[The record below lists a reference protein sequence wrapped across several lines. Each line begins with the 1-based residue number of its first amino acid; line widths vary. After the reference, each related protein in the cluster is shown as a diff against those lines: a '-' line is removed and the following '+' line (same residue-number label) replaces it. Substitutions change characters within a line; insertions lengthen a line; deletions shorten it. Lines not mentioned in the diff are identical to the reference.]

1 MLRGSCFCFGPRP
14 LTHFQTSSDSLCF
27 PLRWL
32 FTHVMPRVDRVNQN
46 LLANLDLRTM
56 SIQRLVLCL
65 EQKNF
70 EGKYN
75 YGKSL
80 GTDHTVETS
89 CCRNCSCYFTL
100 SKLQSS
106 LSFILSTSLPCSLEG
121 ETESQ
126 GLEVC

>member
-14 LTHFQTSSDSLCF
+14 LTHFQTSSDSPCF
-27 PLRWL
+27 PLRRL

-56 SIQRLVLCL
+56 SMQRPVLCL
-65 EQKNF
+65 EQKNY

-80 GTDHTVETS
+80 GTDRTVETS
-89 CCRNCSCYFTL
+89 CCRSCSSYFTL
-100 SKLQSS
+100 SAEFSVFHS
-106 LSFILSTSLPCSLEG
+106 VYLSALSLEG
-121 ETESQ
+121 ETVSQ